1 MMKKTL
7 MTLGLAALLAP
18 TAPGHLYAEPDDLV
32 VEEKSSVIAFEA
44 EAYTSQ
50 NGYTRVARTD
60 ASGGAVMRADGG
72 SDSRL
77 NFRFTA
83 RQSGTWYIWIRNHAT
98 GDLNN
103 GMYLYLNSQPLRA
116 PASHPLAGA
125 VDIYLPKV
133 GWNWQ
138 PQWLRGHSH
147 SGPVTMNISAGTHTL
162 SIAKRKVENPLI
174 DKIVLTRTATP
185 PTGFGP
191 SGVDA
196 DAYEPDNSR
205 TAAKRIRNGQ
215 TQRRSIHAAGN
226 VDWAKFTVGSAGA
239 RNVRIETAGAAG
251 DTEIWLYRSN
261 GRQVAYN
268 DNGGSRRF
276 SRITVR
282 SLPAGTYYVK
292 VQEKG
297 NNGTI
302 AAYTL
307 KASWTVAPIL
317 ADAYEP
323 DNTRLTA
330 RTIRNGQTQNRTI
343 HAAGNLDWAK
353 FTVGSRGARNVRI
366 ETSGSAGD
374 TELFLYNRAGRRL
387 NYDDNSGRGAFSRI
401 QVATLPAG
409 TYYIRVQ
416 EKGNNGRIA
425 AYQLK
430 ANWTSP

>member
-7 MTLGLAALLAP
+7 MTLSLAALLAP
-18 TAPGHLYAEPDDLV
+18 TAPVHLMAEPNDLV
-32 VEEKSSVIAFEA
+32 LDEKSSVIAFEA
-44 EAYTSQ
+44 EDYTSQ

-60 ASGGAVMRADGG
+60 ASGGAVMRADGPTG
-72 SDSRL
+72 SEL
-77 NFRFTA
+77 KFRFTA
-83 RQSGTWYIWIRNHAT
+83 RQSGTWYIWIRAHAT
-98 GDLNN
+98 IDLNN
-103 GMYLYLNSQPLRA
+103 GMYINLNNQPLRA

-133 GWNWQ
+133 GWSWK
-138 PQWLRGHSH
+138 PEWLRGHSH
-147 SGPVTMNISAGTHTL
+147 TGPITMNISAGSHVL
-162 SIAKRKVENPLI
+162 SIVKRKIENPLV
-174 DKIVLTRTATP
+174 DKIVLTRSSTP

-191 SGVDA
+191 SGIAA

-205 TAAKRIRNGQ
+205 ATAKRIRNGQ
-215 TQRRSIHAAGN
+215 TQRRTIHAAGN

-239 RNVRIETAGAAG
+239 RNVNIETAGAAG
-251 DTEIWLYRSN
+251 DTEIWLYRSS

-282 SLPAGTYYVK
+282 SLPAGTYYIR

-302 AAYTL
+302 PAYTL
-307 KASWTVAPIL
+307 KASWTVAPIR

-323 DNTRLTA
+323 DNTRLAA
-330 RTIRNGQTQNRTI
+330 RTIRNGQTQNRSI
-343 HAAGNLDWAK
+343 HEAGNLDWAK

-366 ETSGSAGD
+366 ETSGTAGD

-387 NYDDNSGRGAFSRI
+387 HYDDNSGRGAFSRI
-401 QVATLPAG
+401 QVATLRAG

-430 ANWTSP
+430 ASWTSP